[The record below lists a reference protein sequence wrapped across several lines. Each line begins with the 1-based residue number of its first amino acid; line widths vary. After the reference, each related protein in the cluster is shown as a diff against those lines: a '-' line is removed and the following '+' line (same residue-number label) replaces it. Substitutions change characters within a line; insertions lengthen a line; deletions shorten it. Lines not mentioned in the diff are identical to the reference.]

1 MSCAVRPA
9 SLLSSP
15 MPATPS
21 DILGMAFFAR
31 VVEAKSFS
39 LAARTLGVSKSAVS
53 ARVAR
58 LEERLGVRLLHRTT
72 RRLALTADGVRLYEL
87 CARVVSHADEAADV
101 AAGASSLARGTLRV
115 RATTGFAQRHLL
127 GPIREFQ
134 RLHPGLGVDLRLSD
148 RAAERTVED
157 VDVALLLAGRLAD
170 SSLTARKLATV
181 RVSVVASP
189 DYLRR
194 RGIPFRPQDLVDH
207 DCMAHS
213 VRVGKD
219 ELAFA
224 TDEGTVEMG
233 LLAKL
238 VANDGAFLREAAI
251 AGLGVVMLPELL
263 VDDALRERRLFR
275 ILEGFH
281 ASEISLIA
289 VHAHG
294 QLPPA
299 SVRAFVDHLARAFR
313 KPSWEERVTA
323 ERRVPPARPPL
334 AIPMTEQDVRRLTAV
349 ADLYEAISPDA
360 VTQLRAAVARA
371 SRAPASKIPRN
382 AVTMNSRIRL
392 RDGREV
398 SLVYPWD
405 ETKRDRTSVL
415 GPLGLEL
422 LGARIGK
429 RIEAIPYQPEAAGDH
444 HL

>member
-1 MSCAVRPA
+1 
-9 SLLSSP
+9 

-101 AAGASSLARGTLRV
+101 ARGASSLARGTLRV

-127 GPIREFQ
+127 APIREFQ

-170 SSLTARKLATV
+170 SSLTARKLAAA
-181 RVSVVASP
+181 RVSVVAAP

-219 ELAFA
+219 ELAFS

-238 VANDGAFLREAAI
+238 VANDGAYLREAAI

-263 VDDALRERRLFR
+263 VDDALREGRLFR

-281 ASEISLIA
+281 ANEISLIA

-313 KPSWEERVTA
+313 KPAWQARVTT
-323 ERRVPPARPPL
+323 ERRATPARPT
-334 AIPMTEQDVRRLTAV
+334 IPMTEQDVRRLTAV
-349 ADLYEAISPDA
+349 ADLYEAVEPEA
-360 VTQLRAAVARA
+360 TTQLRTVIARA
-371 SRAPASKIPRN
+371 NRAPAAKIPRS
-382 AVTMNSRIRL
+382 AVTMNSRLRL
-392 RDGREV
+392 RDDREV

-405 ETKRDRTSVL
+405 SKRDRISVL
-415 GPLGLEL
+415 SPLGLEL
-422 LGARIGK
+422 LGARVGK
-429 RIEAIPYQPEAAGDH
+429 RVEAIPYQPEAAGDH